1 MSTNSILLKLNA
13 TADILGGEMFFADE
27 NGYDPIY
34 SENGNLSPN
43 GMYIRL
49 RGSDG
54 SMAYISAFE
63 IDNILT
69 AISALNIKAD
79 TLQTLIDDKV
89 TNTEFELLKS
99 DLDTKAD
106 LSRVTALEN
115 TYSNKVDKTAIDEL
129 IEVINAKSDQSV
141 VDSLKEELEKKG
153 SKSDIVRLF
162 AEIENRATVA
172 EINSIKSDIITL
184 RNAVKSVSDAGTIAT
199 LTSQIEALNAALQT
213 KVTASDL
220 NVITYNI
227 NNLKNDVNDL
237 ESKLYTAKADID
249 TKASKTELKE
259 NLITLKGS
267 LVQLSNKLDSK
278 ANMSD
283 VATKANKDAVNAL
296 TAKVTELNKALSK
309 INEVATAKYNDIYTK
324 INSKADNKTTKDA
337 LDKLANETASNVKLE
352 DYEIDK
358 QNLTRRVTE
367 VEENYENDYKL
378 LRDSI
383 TTITCEINNAIA
395 NLQVTDNDFSNE
407 LEEHSNILALLQSS
421 TNDNTEK
428 IKFPWVRVLT
438 TKEYERLMKYDP
450 TLNYY
455 SAYYKYPNIIYFIV
469 DYGKPKAVYIGDIQI
484 AKAEKTGSVG
494 FAYTFPISF

>member
-34 SENGNLSPN
+34 SDNGNLSPN

-49 RGSDG
+49 KGSDD

-69 AISALNIKAD
+69 AISALNVKAD

-89 TNTEFELLKS
+89 TNTEFELVKS

-115 TYSNKVDKTAIDEL
+115 TYSNKVDSDVIDRL
-129 IEVINAKSDQSV
+129 IDVINAKSDQSV
-141 VDSLKEELEKKG
+141 VDSIKEELEKKG
-153 SKSDIVRLF
+153 SKSDIARLF
-162 AEIENRATVA
+162 AEIENRATKA

-199 LTSQIEALNAALQT
+199 LTSQIESLTAALRT
-213 KVTASDL
+213 KVTESDL
-220 NVITYNI
+220 NDIIYNI
-227 NNLKNDVNDL
+227 NNIKNDVNAL

-267 LVQLSNKLDSK
+267 LTQLSNKIDSK

-283 VATKANKDAVNAL
+283 MATKASKDAVNAL
-296 TAKVTELNKALSK
+296 TVKVTELNKALSK
-309 INEVATAKYNDIYTK
+309 INDVATAKYNDIYTK
-324 INSKADNKTTKDA
+324 LNSKSDNKTTKDA
-337 LDKLANETASNVKLE
+337 LDKLANETASSVKIE

-358 QNLTRRVTE
+358 QNLTKRVTE
-367 VEENYENDYKL
+367 VEENYERDCKSL
-378 LRDSI
+378 KDSI
-383 TTITCEINNAIA
+383 AESICEINNAIA
-395 NLQVTDNDFSNE
+395 NLQGTDKDFDKE
-407 LEEHSNILALLQSS
+407 LEEHSNILASLQSL

-428 IKFPWVRVLT
+428 IRFPWVRVMS

-455 SAYYKYPNIIYFIV
+455 SAYYKYPNILYFIV
-469 DYGKPKAVYIGDIQI
+469 DYGKPKAVYIGDILI